1 MHTWIWHTNPPRLDL
16 KDLSQWWPKNLY
28 YTLFGNNGYT
38 NQTTRPTT
46 TQQTYNSSGQSRWTS
61 QTSTRG
67 PLIRERARLHNED
80 HTSANK
86 QATNTKTIPLE
97 KTPRHFR
104 RIERKISPKSF
115 PTHHILYSCHL
126 ARGVS
131 SRKANTANKLIIT
144 TIATFIFINNS
155 HPQTQ
160 NTRTS
165 TTQIVAWPSQQTPST
180 SSAKLAKQDIDGIFS
195 TRRNSF
201 DWHTGRGW
209 AWWYQSK
216 TWHKNR
222 ERGMTAFQPG
232 H

>member
-1 MHTWIWHTNPPRLDL
+1 MTQRGPHFSQQTGYQHTDYSAREDITTFSPHRKKN
-16 KDLSQWWPKNLY
+16 LSQ
-28 YTLFGNNGYT
+28 
-38 NQTTRPTT
+38 
-46 TQQTYNSSGQSRWTS
+46 
-61 QTSTRG
+61 
-67 PLIRERARLHNED
+67 
-80 HTSANK
+80 
-86 QATNTKTIPLE
+86 
-97 KTPRHFR
+97 
-104 RIERKISPKSF
+104 SF

-160 NTRTS
+160 STRTS

-209 AWWYQSK
+209 A
-216 TWHKNR
+216 
-222 ERGMTAFQPG
+222 
-232 H
+232 